1 MEVADILRE
10 GIGVALKIG
19 GPLLILSMAV
29 GILVAIFQ
37 AVTQIHEQSLSF
49 ILKLIVVVL
58 VLTVGSFFLYRKR
71 AKLGW
76 PQRVAGFAASAR
88 AMATRCC
95 SPPDSSSGY
104 RSSIPFN
111 PTSSS
116 T

>member
-49 ILKLIVVVL
+49 ILKLIVVML
-58 VLTVGSFFLYRKR
+58 VLLIGG
-71 AKLGW
+71 GW
-76 PQRVAGFAASAR
+76 MLETLLEFSRYLFTL
-88 AMATRCC
+88 M
-95 SPPDSSSGY
+95 
-104 RSSIPFN
+104 
-111 PTSSS
+111 
-116 T
+116 

>member
-1 MEVADILRE
+1 MELADILRE

-58 VLTVGSFFLYRKR
+58 VLLIGG
-71 AKLGW
+71 GW
-76 PQRVAGFAASAR
+76 MLETLLEFSRYLFTL
-88 AMATRCC
+88 M
-95 SPPDSSSGY
+95 
-104 RSSIPFN
+104 
-111 PTSSS
+111 
-116 T
+116 